1 MRAVLIMFGAL
12 FLLIVM
18 PFLILSV
25 HDARSDA
32 FEENFAE
39 VATGAGETSANLSLS
54 YNLFADEAANV
65 NTVSSNITADTPSG
79 SIYYTAGDILTVSGL
94 SSNATRTLTVNY
106 DIASVTLAELP
117 NVDPLLLA
125 LTYWWILAILG
136 LVSGAVWLSFKGR

>member
-18 PFLILSV
+18 PYLFFSV

-32 FEENFAE
+32 FEESFAE
-39 VATGAGETSANLSLS
+39 VATGAGATSANLSLS
-54 YNLFADEAANV
+54 YNLFADEPANV

-79 SIYYTAGDILTVSGL
+79 SVYYTAGDILTVSGL

-117 NVDPLLLA
+117 SVDPLLLA

-136 LVSGAVWLSFKGR
+136 LVAGAVYLSWRGR